1 MFNALYR
8 PRVEKQDGSV
18 DPTSVNIVLVGNYSY
33 RSALRWQVFDAPV
46 SVLPLRALYAIWYTM
61 ESEKQR
67 AYESAT
73 SQVNRYRAAG
83 MSKAGALNALNGA
96 GGYTPAPVNAS
107 QSVAP
112 QEVAPQIDLSG
123 VANAAM
129 GMMQLKEQRRQ
140 FDAQLAENKRQF
152 DASFGE
158 QQINNAKARELTD
171 AQIAHL
177 AKQND
182 VSDAQIKQITA
193 NTDLTWQE
201 IRNKMAE
208 YNLTVQQTA
217 KLVEETK
224 LTTEQILQV
233 KAQNKLIHEQTEL
246 VKEQTLKTWKERGLT
261 EAQTQVA
268 WKQFEDLDN
277 KVNQYLD
284 DLAHGKFADERE
296 IVRLQKEML
305 QFGRDIKF
313 RENELDAFIHSRDME
328 VGNTPLGRL
337 ALTWEFFAK
346 RIIPLEG
353 LVSLGK

>member
-1 MFNALYR
+1 MTRETNAANAR
-8 PRVEKQDGSV
+8 MVQMQ
-18 DPTSVNIVLVGNYSY
+18 N
-33 RSALRWQVFDAPV
+33 SAA
-46 SVLPLRALYAIWYTM
+46 AM

-73 SQVNRYRAAG
+73 SQVSRYRAAG

-123 VANAAM
+123 IANAAM

-140 FDAQLAENKRQF
+140 FDAQLEENKRQF
-152 DASFGE
+152 DATFGE
-158 QQINNAKARELTD
+158 QQINNAKARELSD

-201 IRNKMAE
+201 IQNKMAE

-233 KAQNKLIHEQTEL
+233 KASTRLSNAQVETEFEKKKLTHEQVKTMSKEYERLAQEVDEFMSRDAKYQRENSRRLEL
-246 VKEQTLKTWKERGLT
+246 EIKEFSRDIAGNDARVSEDRADASERRERASSIADMESRGCLAMWSYLT
-261 EAQTQVA
+261 EEI
-268 WKQFEDLDN
+268 FGFLP
-277 KVNQYLD
+277 
-284 DLAHGKFADERE
+284 FA
-296 IVRLQKEML
+296 
-305 QFGRDIKF
+305 
-313 RENELDAFIHSRDME
+313 
-328 VGNTPLGRL
+328 T
-337 ALTWEFFAK
+337 K
-346 RIIPLEG
+346 R
-353 LVSLGK
+353 